1 MSHSSVAIAQEL
13 IKDIE
18 SRIDSADLSPD
29 RVNAGIVS
37 YLGDGIA
44 KVVGLRNI
52 SYNEVVT
59 FESGAQ

>member
-18 SRIDSADLSPD
+18 ARIDAADISPNI
-29 RVNAGIVS
+29 VNAGIVS

-44 KVVGLRNI
+44 KVVGLRNV
-52 SYNEVVT
+52 S
-59 FESGAQ
+59 

>member
-59 FESGAQ
+59 FES